1 MKNWKGQ
8 FKEEFG
14 IHFSKSELQ
23 FVLDFIEELL
33 SNQED
38 DSNDYWKTRCKE
50 EKIATAEA
58 GEQMCEMRL
67 KKQKEEIEKEVE
79 ERISKLEQ
87 IRCDEMLEKQKEEM
101 EREIKLWFNM
111 FMVDKSVRIDVR
123 GITCLKDLLSRLR
136 KL

>member
-1 MKNWKGQ
+1 MGK
-8 FKEEFG
+8 KEKQLFDMVYQWGRVGMITDENCPAF
-14 IHFSKSELQ
+14 Q
-23 FVLDFIEELL
+23 DLL
-33 SNQED
+33 NEIQ
-38 DSNDYWKTRCKE
+38 E
-50 EKIATAEA
+50 EKILKLL
-58 GEQMCEMRL
+58 EMRL

-123 GITCLKDLLSRLR
+123 GITCLKDLLRRLR